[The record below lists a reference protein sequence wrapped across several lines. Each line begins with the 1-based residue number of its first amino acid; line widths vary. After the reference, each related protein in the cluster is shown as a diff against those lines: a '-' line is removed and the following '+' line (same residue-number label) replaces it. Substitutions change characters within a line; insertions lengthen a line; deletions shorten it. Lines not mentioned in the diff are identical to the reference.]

1 MADMSISSLLI
12 QTCMTNIQKELS
24 HLQHWLTSLPQG
36 QEESSVH
43 QLLEKLSKQYEVQ
56 QHALNHIVDRLD
68 MLEDAREIHVEE
80 SPWLD
85 ESPMENTVVSP
96 FDYTIHKSSA
106 EQDMTAPSVL
116 PSVAPSAIP
125 SVAPSAIPSVV
136 PSVAPVVPSAVP
148 SVTPVVP
155 SAVPSAVPLVAPSDV
170 PSNKEEHHQEEYLTV
185 PHVVAAILQS
195 TPVEEESEEDNGVE
209 LEELTYKGITYY
221 KDSSEGFIYG
231 MDEDGQPTEQPIGI
245 WKEKSKSISFYRA

>member
-1 MADMSISSLLI
+1 MSISSLLI

-125 SVAPSAIPSVV
+125 SVV
-136 PSVAPVVPSAVP
+136 PSVAPVVPSAIP